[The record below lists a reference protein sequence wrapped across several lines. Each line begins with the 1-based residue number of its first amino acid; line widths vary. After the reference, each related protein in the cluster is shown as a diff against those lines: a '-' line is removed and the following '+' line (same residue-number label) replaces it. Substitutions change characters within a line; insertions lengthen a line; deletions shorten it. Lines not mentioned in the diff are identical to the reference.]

1 MSKYKIGD
9 VFVPNGNVISSRAF
23 DRAEVVAFTPKGAAF
38 TPEGSAILRI
48 TKPSGGRF
56 LVDDLVERSD
66 HTLDAYYTLAKPKPA
81 FFEVDKFYRFDGMA
95 PYSTGYIRY
104 EIKEIFET
112 PQNDGRVFL
121 QAHAEAV
128 GPLTIAQTFLSEG
141 DFRAMIKM

>member
-9 VFVPNGNVISSRAF
+9 VFGANKVFCGFVE
-23 DRAEVVAFTPKGAAF
+23 AEVIAFS
-38 TPEGSAILRI
+38 PEGDAILRV
-48 TKPSGGRF
+48 TKTGEGRK
-56 LVDDLVERSD
+56 LGWGDLVARDDQVLSD
-66 HTLDAYYTLAKPKPA
+66 HYTLVKPKPA

-128 GPLTIAQTFLSEG
+128 GPLTIAQTFLSED
-141 DFRAMIKM
+141 DFREMIKM